1 MAFVNKST
9 QAEKLTLITSKI
21 KAVKTLQ
28 RQPSNSTSGV
38 LNTITEYLKINS
50 PSKSVAV
57 SKLLANHP
65 EVKDEETL
73 ARCIDFHATKK
84 CSCGLVAQKT
94 LEQMAQAL
102 YDGQLELF
110 KAQGKEQF
118 AFSLECCT
126 RYIYQLFVRYT
137 LQGMGKETQLVS
149 LYSKTML
156 LAYEQHKT
164 KSRVWVRQAD
174 YDTDVNMAVDVEF
187 MVGNTPILGVQVK
200 GEMYAQLSSANDF
213 VRRNIGKNEQ
223 YRLIHKA
230 DVFYA
235 YYDKDGKWVNL
246 GYLTDAIKNALA
258 VRGL

>member
-1 MAFVNKST
+1 MAHINKSSK
-9 QAEKLTLITSKI
+9 AEKLVSITAKI

-50 PSKSVAV
+50 PSKSIAV
-57 SKLLANHP
+57 SKMLANHP

-84 CSCGLVAQKT
+84 CSCGLVAQRT
-94 LEQMAQAL
+94 LEQMSQAL

-110 KAQGKEQF
+110 KAQGKEHF

-137 LQGMGKETQLVS
+137 LQGMGKEVQLVDM
-149 LYSKTML
+149 YSKTML
-156 LAYEQHKT
+156 IAYEQHKT

-187 MVGNTPILGVQVK
+187 MVGNNPILGVQVK
-200 GEMYAQLSSANDF
+200 GESYAKLGSGNEI
-213 VRRNIGKNEQ
+213 VRRNLGKNEQ

-230 DVFYA
+230 DVVYA
-235 YYDKDGKWVNL
+235 YYDKDGKWLNL
-246 GYLTDAIKNALA
+246 PNVTEAVRNALA